1 MRYRVAMTRRLVLK
15 NGVEWRL
22 SEAYGPPDDG
32 GIWGAAVLASEM
44 SQLPFQAAA
53 LAVRAAIEGR
63 CGLIAVV
70 APNAEQ
76 IHDQIDDRLLEAD
89 EDTAVVTTWHADPM
103 DAVWTV
109 WASEG
114 PVFVYTQSLV
124 DLEKRL
130 RTEGLVVEPPAV
142 GQA

>member
-1 MRYRVAMTRRLVLK
+1 
-15 NGVEWRL
+15 
-22 SEAYGPPDDG
+22 
-32 GIWGAAVLASEM
+32 
-44 SQLPFQAAA
+44 
-53 LAVRAAIEGR
+53 VRAAIEGR

-89 EDTAVVTTWHADPM
+89 EDTAVVTTWHADLM

-114 PVFVYTQSLV
+114 PVFVYTQSPV

-130 RTEGLVVEPPAV
+130 RTEGLNRRPRRRAASRGAGV
-142 GQA
+142 GWKGLILGLSFCKSVPDRYI